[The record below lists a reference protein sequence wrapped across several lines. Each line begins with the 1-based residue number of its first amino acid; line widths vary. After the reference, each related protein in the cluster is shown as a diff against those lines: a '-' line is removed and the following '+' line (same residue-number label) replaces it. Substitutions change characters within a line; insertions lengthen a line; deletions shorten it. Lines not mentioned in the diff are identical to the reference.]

1 MPPKRYHGQ
10 CNGDVRKHPKCLPG
24 KLVVCD
30 NCYSMVDLSREPE
43 IRAEIVRRIRA
54 RLAHAMGGGASR
66 CARRFDVCAH
76 VRGVNTEIGAADAA
90 GTAKRKTW
98 TTPLW
103 AERDS
108 LRRRRLPDAWC
119 PVLRAWV
126 RVRVKGEG

>member
-1 MPPKRYHGQ
+1 MTLALTLTL
-10 CNGDVRKHPKCLPG
+10 HPHPHPHPNSNPSP
-24 KLVVCD
+24 D
-30 NCYSMVDLSREPE
+30 PDPNPNPNPNSHPNQ
-43 IRAEIVRRIRA
+43 VRRIRA

-119 PVLRAWV
+119 PLLRAWA
-126 RVRVKGEG
+126 